1 MFLCYLICTFETI
14 IKQNIPLRNGRSE
27 KSFKICKTQ
36 VFVWE
41 FIGGLS
47 LTGIQRDTC
56 RVWRVNWAQI
66 QSWKQHRL
74 SHHLLKGKSKDSCMH
89 ACTHTQSPRL
99 PHTHTHTHLSLLAD
113 TQNDTEFPA
122 VISVLLYFT
131 YSVILGF
138 SSSSFSF
145 AFLLS
150 PLPSCANTAFT
161 CYLFSAQIWVW
172 TSVFLVMETAVLFL
186 GLYTL

>member
-14 IKQNIPLRNGRSE
+14 IKHSFKKWKIW

-89 ACTHTQSPRL
+89 ACTHTHKAHACP
-99 PHTHTHTHLSLLAD
+99 THTLVSLGWHTKWHRVSSSNLSPSLFHLLCHSWFLFLLFLFCFLALSL
-113 TQNDTEFPA
+113 T
-122 VISVLLYFT
+122 LLCKYC
-131 YSVILGF
+131 LH
-138 SSSSFSF
+138 
-145 AFLLS
+145 LLS
-150 PLPSCANTAFT
+150 FLCTNMGMN
-161 CYLFSAQIWVW
+161 FSISSHGNSGTVSWVIH
-172 TSVFLVMETAVLFL
+172 
-186 GLYTL
+186 TLNML